1 LDNNCSKLDSESKDL
16 TFFQGQL
23 ASGENHGER
32 RNTINLGV
40 GHRFLIEEGA
50 YDQNQID

>member
-1 LDNNCSKLDSESKDL
+1 MITSA
-16 TFFQGQL
+16 F
-23 ASGENHGER
+23 ENHGER

-50 YDQNQID
+50 AMAGINLFRK

>member
-1 LDNNCSKLDSESKDL
+1 VPLI
-16 TFFQGQL
+16 F
-23 ASGENHGER
+23 

-50 YDQNQID
+50 AMAGINLFSDYEIK